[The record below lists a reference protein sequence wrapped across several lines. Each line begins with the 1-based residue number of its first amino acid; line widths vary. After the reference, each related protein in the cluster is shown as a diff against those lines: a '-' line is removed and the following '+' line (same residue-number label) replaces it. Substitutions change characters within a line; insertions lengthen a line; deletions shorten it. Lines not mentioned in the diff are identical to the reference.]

1 MLMLYNSDSFAV
13 VQFDLPS
20 QPSDQRTPVLEPAD
34 DAKLTRG
41 GYEIVDKFA
50 RKEIFL
56 EGAIAERFK
65 EGVEK
70 LIQTSPSEDE
80 LDEYIA
86 GFTQLAQHPV
96 VLH

>member
-13 VQFDLPS
+13 VQFDIG
-20 QPSDQRTPVLEPAD
+20 RD
-34 DAKLTRG
+34 DARPEALVRG

-56 EGAIAERFK
+56 DGVVATQFKAAIDAL
-65 EGVEK
+65 VE
-70 LIQTSPSEDE
+70 TGPSEEDLDE
-80 LDEYIA
+80 LIGRY
-86 GFTQLAQHPV
+86 TTLAQQPL

>member
-13 VQFDLPS
+13 VQFDVPS
-20 QPSDQRTPVLEPAD
+20 QDAEHAEAAGVDSADQ
-34 DAKLTRG
+34 LTRG

-56 EGAIAERFK
+56 EGAMAERFK
-65 EGVEK
+65 EGVEA

-80 LDEYIA
+80 LDDYIER
-86 GFTQLAQHPV
+86 FTQLAQHPV

>member
-13 VQFDLPS
+13 VQFDFGGIAG
-20 QPSDQRTPVLEPAD
+20 DTAGGAAPA
-34 DAKLTRG
+34 RG

-56 EGAIAERFK
+56 DGVAARQFKAAIDVL
-65 EGVEK
+65 VETGSDEEK
-70 LIQTSPSEDE
+70 FDE
-80 LDEYIA
+80 LIGRY
-86 GFTQLAQHPV
+86 TTLAQQPL

>member
-13 VQFDLPS
+13 VQFDLG
-20 QPSDQRTPVLEPAD
+20 SDTAAGKTPA
-34 DAKLTRG
+34 RG

-56 EGAIAERFK
+56 DGAVALQFK
-65 EGVEK
+65 AAIDALVE
-70 LIQTSPSEDE
+70 TSPSEEE
-80 LDEYIA
+80 LDEFIGRYTA
-86 GFTQLAQHPV
+86 FAQQPL

>member
-13 VQFDLPS
+13 VQFDLGDS
-20 QPSDQRTPVLEPAD
+20 G
-34 DAKLTRG
+34 DAAAGNAPRRG

-56 EGAIAERFK
+56 DGAAALQFK
-65 EGVEK
+65 AAVDALVE
-70 LIQTSPSEDE
+70 TGPSEEE
-80 LDEYIA
+80 LDELIGRYGA
-86 GFTQLAQHPV
+86 LAQQPV

>member
-1 MLMLYNSDSFAV
+1 MLMLYNSDNFAV
-13 VQFDLPS
+13 VQFDLPGDS
-20 QPSDQRTPVLEPAD
+20 AAVAMEPAGND
-34 DAKLTRG
+34 PALTRG

-56 EGAIAERFK
+56 EGAMAESFK
-65 EGVEK
+65 VGVEA

-80 LDEYIA
+80 LDDYIA
-86 GFTQLAQHPV
+86 RFTQLAQNPV

>member
-1 MLMLYNSDSFAV
+1 MLMLYNSDNFAV
-13 VQFDLPS
+13 VQFDLPGDS
-20 QPSDQRTPVLEPAD
+20 AAVEPTGNDPA
-34 DAKLTRG
+34 LTRG

-56 EGAIAERFK
+56 EGAMAESFK
-65 EGVEK
+65 VGVEA

-80 LDEYIA
+80 LDDYIA
-86 GFTQLAQHPV
+86 RFTQLAQNPV

>member
-13 VQFDLPS
+13 VQFDLGGDAAGS
-20 QPSDQRTPVLEPAD
+20 ATP
-34 DAKLTRG
+34 RGG

-56 EGAIAERFK
+56 EGAVALQFK
-65 EGVEK
+65 AAVDA
-70 LIQTSPSEDE
+70 LAQTSPSEEEFDD
-80 LDEYIA
+80 LIGLY
-86 GFTQLAQHPV
+86 TTLAQQPL